1 MTGTVKRRKIHDVQ
15 PIEKKSPSKRFR
27 GSENPNLY
35 LVGFMGTGKSV
46 LGRNLARLL
55 GMRFID
61 SDQWI
66 ERKEGRPIT
75 RIFAEDGEGYFRK
88 LEADF
93 VENGHPEKGCVIAC
107 GGGMIVPDGIYE
119 KLEKKGVVLALY
131 ASPETILRRTSRSSK
146 RPLLNVENPEEKVL
160 SLLKEREPVYRKVK
174 LGVMTDQRSVPDLRQ
189 RVLSIYLS
197 KANDL
202 RKVSPSGNSEP
213 PPERP

>member
-1 MTGTVKRRKIHDVQ
+1 MQ
-15 PIEKKSPSKRFR
+15 PKEKKPHPKRVR

-46 LGRNLARLL
+46 LGRNIARLL

-66 ERKEGRPIT
+66 ERNEGRPIT
-75 RIFAEDGEGYFRK
+75 RIFAEEGEAYFRA
-88 LEADF
+88 LEAAF
-93 VENGHPEKGCVIAC
+93 VEDGHPEKGCVVAC
-107 GGGMIVPDGIYE
+107 GGGMIVPEGMYE
-119 KLEKKGVVLALY
+119 KLEKKGIVLALY

-160 SLLKEREPVYRKVK
+160 SLLRERDPVYRKVK

-189 RVLSIYLS
+189 RVMNLYLS
-197 KANDL
+197 KAKDF
-202 RKVSPSGNSEP
+202 RQISPPANPETP
-213 PPERP
+213 AERP